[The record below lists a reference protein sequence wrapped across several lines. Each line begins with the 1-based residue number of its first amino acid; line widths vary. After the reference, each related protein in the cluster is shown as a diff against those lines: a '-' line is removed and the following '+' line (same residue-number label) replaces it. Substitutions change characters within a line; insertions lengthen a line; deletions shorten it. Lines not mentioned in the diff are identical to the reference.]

1 MRLASANRMRT
12 QIHVLFFA
20 AISAAASIDPAC
32 VMSGFSRTARA
43 AQIPVTGQMA
53 EGAEVFQRVC
63 SSCHGDRGAGGRASA
78 LVDNRRLRALS
89 RAEIENIIR
98 NGMPNGMPP
107 FGSLPEADLQA
118 VTTFVRSFNAS
129 AFDLEPAGDVAAGAS
144 FFFGKGQCAS
154 CHIARGRG
162 AAGGPDLSNIGRQ
175 MTVPELTRAL
185 VEPDAAIALG
195 YATARVQ
202 MKDGRT
208 LRGFVRN
215 EGNHVLPLQ
224 TVDGR
229 LVAVDK
235 RAVTITRESG
245 SAMPPLKATADETRD
260 LIAFLSRLD
269 GRTGAVGA
277 IGAVGAMGATGP
289 AGSNDFAEI
298 LNPRPGDWPTYHGRL
313 D

>member
-1 MRLASANRMRT
+1 M
-12 QIHVLFFA
+12 
-20 AISAAASIDPAC
+20 
-32 VMSGFSRTARA
+32 A
-43 AQIPVTGQMA
+43 AQADAPP
-53 EGAEVFQRVC
+53 
-63 SSCHGDRGAGGRASA
+63 S

-89 RAEIENIIR
+89 RAEVENIIR

-118 VTTFVRSFNAS
+118 VTAFVRSFNSS
-129 AFDLEPAGDVAAGAS
+129 AFDLEPAGDVAAGES
-144 FFFGKGQCAS
+144 FFFGKGTVRVVS
-154 CHIARGRG
+154 YRARAR

-185 VEPDAAIALG
+185 VEPDAAIAQG

-202 MKDGRT
+202 LKDGRT

-235 RAVTITRESG
+235 RAATITRETG
-245 SAMPPLKATADETRD
+245 SAMPPLKATP
-260 LIAFLSRLD
+260 
-269 GRTGAVGA
+269 GRNARSDRVSEPA
-277 IGAVGAMGATGP
+277 RRHGATG
-289 AGSNDFAEI
+289 ARCTGA
-298 LNPRPGDWPTYHGRL
+298 TGRSAASGRCEVRMRQVRMTSRRF
-313 D
+313 

>member
-1 MRLASANRMRT
+1 MRARIRSAVRRRAVGACCRSIRRLRSRRPPIRWRT
-12 QIHVLFFA
+12 GA
-20 AISAAASIDPAC
+20 A
-32 VMSGFSRTARA
+32 
-43 AQIPVTGQMA
+43 
-53 EGAEVFQRVC
+53 VFQKVC
-63 SSCHGDRGAGGRASA
+63 SSCHGDGGAGGRAAS
-78 LVDNRRLRALS
+78 LVDNRRLRALP

-118 VTTFVRSFNAS
+118 VTAFVRSFNSS
-129 AFDLEPAGDVAAGAS
+129 AFDLQPAGDVAAGES

-185 VEPDAAIALG
+185 VEPNAAIAQG

-202 MKDGRT
+202 LKDGRT

-229 LVAVDK
+229 SSRSTSGRPRS
-235 RAVTITRESG
+235 RA
-245 SAMPPLKATADETRD
+245 K
-260 LIAFLSRLD
+260 
-269 GRTGAVGA
+269 
-277 IGAVGAMGATGP
+277 P
-289 AGSNDFAEI
+289 A
-298 LNPRPGDWPTYHGRL
+298 RRCRR
-313 D
+313 